1 MLLKNKTI
9 AGLIFSLAILGGCS
23 STGDFQQSTGT
34 AVSLERNNY
43 KVIKSGAVGRSSGF
57 KLLGIIPIISPSYA
71 DAKRDLYHSA
81 GQSLEGRS
89 IALANQTQDKS
100 SLYLVLFSIPTLTF
114 SADIVEF
121 KDE

>member
-1 MLLKNKTI
+1 MSLKNRI
-9 AGLIFSLAILGGCS
+9 AAPFILTLLVLGGCS

-34 AVSLERNNY
+34 SVSLERNNY

-57 KLLGIIPIISPSYA
+57 KLLGIIPIVSPSYA
-71 DAKRDLYHSA
+71 DAKRNLYQSA

>member
-1 MLLKNKTI
+1 MLLKSK
-9 AGLIFSLAILGGCS
+9 ALVGLILSLSVLSGCS
-23 STGDFQQSTGT
+23 SKGDFQQSTGT
-34 AVSLERNNY
+34 SVSLERNNY
-43 KVIKSGAVGRSSGF
+43 KLIKSGAVGSSSGF
-57 KLLGIIPIISPSYA
+57 KLLGIIPIVSPSYA
-71 DAKRDLYHSA
+71 AAKRNLYKSA

-89 IALANQTQDKS
+89 IALANQTQDTS

>member
-1 MLLKNKTI
+1 MSLKNGIVAPFILT
-9 AGLIFSLAILGGCS
+9 LSVLGGCS

-34 AVSLERNNY
+34 SVSLERNNY

-57 KLLGIIPIISPSYA
+57 KLLGIIPIVSPSYA
-71 DAKRDLYHSA
+71 DAKRNLYQSA

>member
-1 MLLKNKTI
+1 MLLKHNAL
-9 AGLIFSLAILGGCS
+9 AGLILSLSVLSGCS
-23 STGDFQQSTGT
+23 SSGDFQQSTGT
-34 AVSLERNNY
+34 SVSLERNNY
-43 KVIKSGAVGRSSGF
+43 KVIKSGAVGSSSGF
-57 KLLGIIPIISPSYA
+57 KLLGIIPIVSPSYA
-71 DAKRDLYHSA
+71 DAKRNLYQST

-89 IALANQTQDKS
+89 IALANQTQDTS